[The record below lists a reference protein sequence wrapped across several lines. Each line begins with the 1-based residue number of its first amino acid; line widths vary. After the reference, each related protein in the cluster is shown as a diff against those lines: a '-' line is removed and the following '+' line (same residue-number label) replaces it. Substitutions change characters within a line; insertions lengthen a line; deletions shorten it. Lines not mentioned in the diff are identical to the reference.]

1 MYIGPRVVS
10 FSVDE
15 REVSVVALTSDFIHL
30 ATVLSNH
37 LVYRFRC
44 SRPSVMLANS
54 IFGSRRPMVGASRDT
69 TPLVVSAGSWEQKSG
84 KFLIDVVCSATE
96 IGLLQILFP

>member
-1 MYIGPRVVS
+1 
-10 FSVDE
+10 
-15 REVSVVALTSDFIHL
+15 
-30 ATVLSNH
+30 
-37 LVYRFRC
+37 
-44 SRPSVMLANS
+44 MLANS